1 MNHKGW
7 AAMLR
12 AREKTRGQA
21 EQDRRAVVQVVLWCI
36 VIAMHEVLGYGAK
49 RLNEFGR
56 QYNIAIDKYE
66 TMVRAVGEDKA
77 KRWIAEETGGLRF
90 VLPADRAIRRQKD
103 RERLAQK
110 RMAADQAWT
119 LAVVAWKDM
128 GIGEKRAQAI
138 LDKAEEEYRWF
149 LDWAKEGDEY
159 GYERIRQAAEAI
171 LHEEME
177 VVEEP
182 GDKPVFSD
190 VMR

>member
-1 MNHKGW
+1 
-7 AAMLR
+7 
-12 AREKTRGQA
+12 
-21 EQDRRAVVQVVLWCI
+21 
-36 VIAMHEVLGYGAK
+36 
-49 RLNEFGR
+49 
-56 QYNIAIDKYE
+56 
-66 TMVRAVGEDKA
+66 
-77 KRWIAEETGGLRF
+77 
-90 VLPADRAIRRQKD
+90 
-103 RERLAQK
+103 
-110 RMAADQAWT
+110 
-119 LAVVAWKDM
+119 M
-128 GIGEKRAQAI
+128 GIGGKRAQAI